1 MMKDTYLIDKPNS
14 RELCA
19 NIATSDE
26 NLNTNAYNAHTNK
39 IISLP
44 EDEQNF
50 DLYVQHNFEEVY
62 EKFTKSKSR
71 ITCYFCNYI
80 SKYRILFNIQG
91 EIHEHLRSE
100 HADIVDSYDPDNYQ
114 FDNDQQEDFL
124 ALFVDS
130 CNLWIMGNRPGR
142 WYYLE
147 HNQVISLLC
156 LFFTTCNSPT

>member
-1 MMKDTYLIDKPNS
+1 MKRNVTSVIIRLYQMMTYGDMLVNFTKRIHKLLINQILV
-14 RELCA
+14 RCVY
-19 NIATSDE
+19 IATSNE
-26 NLNTNAYNAHTNK
+26 NLNTNVDNALTNK
-39 IISLP
+39 IITLT
-44 EDEQNF
+44 EDEQ
-50 DLYVQHNFEEVY
+50 NFEEVY

-100 HADIVDSYDPDNYQ
+100 HKDIVNSYNPDTYQ

-124 ALFVDS
+124 DFFVDS

-142 WYYLE
+142 WY
-147 HNQVISLLC
+147 
-156 LFFTTCNSPT
+156 